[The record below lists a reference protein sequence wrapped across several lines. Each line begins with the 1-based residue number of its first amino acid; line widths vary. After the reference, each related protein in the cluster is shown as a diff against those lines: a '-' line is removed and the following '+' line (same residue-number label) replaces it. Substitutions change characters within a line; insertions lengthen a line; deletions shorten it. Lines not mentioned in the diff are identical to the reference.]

1 MTDNSTTKILK
12 QILFEL
18 ENLNSKDEEVWDVD
32 DLARF
37 LRRSRRQVFKFLNM
51 GLPYIAV
58 DNKKMFLKTDV
69 IKWLR
74 KHKIGE

>member
-1 MTDNSTTKILK
+1 
-12 QILFEL
+12 
-18 ENLNSKDEEVWDVD
+18 VD